1 MILEEWLKISEN
13 VVKCK
18 VIIMDEKKEAYND
31 YLNKLRVYEYLRKM
45 SVISIDVSDNGII
58 IEVGNETKKN
68 DFKTEEFYISL
79 KIPQKIIELELNSVG
94 EFLGFPFFLRREESN
109 LEIILMH
116 EYPKGTHLFVELPPK
131 SRAADGSKEIFLTI
145 EKIEELLKQGFKW
158 FHESQYD
165 ILW

>member
-31 YLNKLRVYEYLRKM
+31 YLNKSRVYEYLRKM
-45 SVISIDVSDNGII
+45 NVISIDVSDNVII
-58 IEVGNETKKN
+58 IEVDNEIKKN

-79 KIPQKIIELELNSVG
+79 KIPKKIIELELNRVG
-94 EFLGFPFFLRREESN
+94 EFMGFPFFLRREGTK
-109 LEIILMH
+109 LEVILMH
-116 EYPKGTHLFVELPPK
+116 QYPKGNHLFVELSPK
-131 SRAADGSKEIFLTI
+131 SRVADGSKEIFLTI

-158 FHESQYD
+158 FHESQYST
-165 ILW
+165 LW